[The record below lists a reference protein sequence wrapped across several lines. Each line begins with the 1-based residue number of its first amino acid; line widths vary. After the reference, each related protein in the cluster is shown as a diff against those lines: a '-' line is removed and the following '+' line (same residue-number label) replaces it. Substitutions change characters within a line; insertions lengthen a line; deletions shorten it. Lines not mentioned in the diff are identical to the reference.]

1 VSEALSP
8 AVRRSALWRD
18 RRFGTYWLAQGVSQL
33 GDRVSEL
40 ALPLIAITAL
50 HASST
55 EVGLLTAVI
64 WLPNLLSLVVG
75 AWVDHQQHK
84 RRLLVVANLLQAV
97 TILTVP
103 AAHYLGVLR
112 LPQLYV
118 VALLVGA
125 GAVLYQSAYPAFFV
139 ALVRRDQ
146 YVEANSLLS
155 GTRSA
160 SYIAGPAAGGGL
172 IQLLT
177 APVAVIVDG
186 VSFLVSAL
194 MIHRV
199 EVSEPKP
206 EAAPAGEGLLT
217 RSRLGM
223 RFVLRH
229 CHLASALRCVAWLNF
244 FNFVAG
250 AVVILF
256 ASRNLGLSAGSI
268 GLALGVGAS
277 GGLVGAVVAGR
288 AARLLGTGRTIAL
301 GVIAFSA
308 PLAFIPL
315 ATGPTWAKCAVLAGV
330 EFVSGL
336 GVMLLDVNL
345 NAVMTMVIPDPMRSR
360 VSGAFTSINYGVRP
374 LGAVVGG
381 LLGGLIGV
389 GPTLVVGGVGGAL
402 AVVWLL
408 GTPLIR
414 TRGLADLESP

>member
-1 VSEALSP
+1 VTEP
-8 AVRRSALWRD
+8 SARTDSRAPLWRD
-18 RRFGTYWLAQGVSQL
+18 RRFGTYWVGQGVSQL

-40 ALPLIAITAL
+40 GLPLIAITAL

-55 EVGLLTAVI
+55 EV
-64 WLPNLLSLVVG
+64 
-75 AWVDHQQHK
+75 
-84 RRLLVVANLLQAV
+84 
-97 TILTVP
+97 
-103 AAHYLGVLR
+103 AHYLGVLR

-160 SYIAGPAAGGGL
+160 SFIAGPAAGGGL
-172 IQLLT
+172 IQLFT
-177 APVAVIVDG
+177 APVAIVVDG
-186 VSFLVSAL
+186 ASFLVSAL

-199 EVSEPKP
+199 KVAEHPPEP
-206 EAAPAGEGLLT
+206 APAGERLVT
-217 RSRLGM
+217 RARLGM
-223 RFVLRH
+223 RFVLH
-229 CHLASALRCVAWLNF
+229 HSHLSSSLRCVASLNF
-244 FNFVAG
+244 FNLMAG

-256 ASRNLGLSAGSI
+256 ASRNLGLSAGTI
-268 GLALGVGAS
+268 GLALGIGAT
-277 GGLVGAVVAGR
+277 GGLVGAVVAGPV
-288 AARLLGTGRTIAL
+288 ARVLGTGRTIAL
-301 GVIAFSA
+301 GTVLFSA

-315 ATGPTWAKCAVLAGV
+315 AAGPTWARSAVLAGV
-330 EFVSGL
+330 ELVSAL

-345 NAVMTMVIPDPMRSR
+345 NALMTTVIPDSMRSR

-381 LLGGLIGV
+381 LLGAWIGV

-402 AVVWLL
+402 AVRWLL

-414 TRGLADLESP
+414 TRSLDDLEPP

>member
-1 VSEALSP
+1 MGEASAP
-8 AVRRSALWRD
+8 AVRRSPLWRD
-18 RRFGTYWLAQGVSQL
+18 RRFGTYWVGQGVSQL

-50 HASST
+50 HATST
-55 EVGLLTAVI
+55 EVGLLTAAI

-75 AWVDHQQHK
+75 AWVDHQHRK
-84 RRLLVVANLLQAV
+84 RRLLVVANLFQAV
-97 TILTVP
+97 VVLTVP

-160 SYIAGPAAGGGL
+160 SFIAGPAAGGGL

-177 APVAVIVDG
+177 APVAVVVDG

-194 MIHRV
+194 MIHLVRV
-199 EVSEPKP
+199 TEVQP
-206 EAAPAGEGLLT
+206 EAAPDGERLLT
-217 RSRLGM
+217 RARFGM

-229 CHLASALRCVAWLNF
+229 PYLASSLRCVASLNF
-244 FNFVAG
+244 FNLMAG

-256 ASRNLGLSAGSI
+256 ASRNLGLSAGTI
-268 GLALGVGAS
+268 GLALGIGAS

-288 AARLLGTGRTIAL
+288 VARILGTGRTIAL
-301 GVIAFSA
+301 GTVLFSA

-315 ATGPTWAKCAVLAGV
+315 ATGPTLARSAALAGV
-330 EFVSGL
+330 EFISGL

-345 NAVMTMVIPDPMRSR
+345 NAVMTTVIPDSMRSR

-381 LLGGLIGV
+381 LLGGWIGV

-402 AVVWLL
+402 AVLWLL

-414 TRGLADLESP
+414 TRSLDDLEPP